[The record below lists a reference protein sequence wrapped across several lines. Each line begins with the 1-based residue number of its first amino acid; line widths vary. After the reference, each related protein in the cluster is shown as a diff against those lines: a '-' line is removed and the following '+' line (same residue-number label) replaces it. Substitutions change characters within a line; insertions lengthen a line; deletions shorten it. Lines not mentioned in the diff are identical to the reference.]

1 MFSGPY
7 MITSVNHTITT
18 SDFETTFT
26 GIRQPT
32 ASLPKIDKFLQ
43 SLRNN
48 LLQSVLDKNKQAK
61 KSENKDASGNVIS
74 QKDKVTSNALGKK
87 EVVQNPACTP
97 TSDYNTYTAVSAP
110 AEKQISLKDAYD
122 TIMTLMNSLGITDD
136 GKLKYAVYSAIY
148 LESGTSTGFKTYESN
163 YSGVDLSKS
172 WGGSKV
178 YFETSKN
185 FFCLK
190 NDSNGLTLPYAV
202 FESSSKN
209 FEMLLQRW
217 KGRMVNVP
225 DNSEK
230 SISKFLILNNGAEI
244 LNENVYTTMDATQLS
259 NIESKVKTAI
269 SRLNSFNQ
277 IVSPTPT
284 PTPSPT
290 PI

>member
-1 MFSGPY
+1 MESSK
-7 MITSVNHTITT
+7 IL
-18 SDFETTFT
+18 ETFK
-26 GIRQPT
+26 GLGLEINQ
-32 ASLPKIDKFLQ
+32 
-43 SLRNN
+43 
-48 LLQSVLDKNKQAK
+48 VL
-61 KSENKDASGNVIS
+61 E
-74 QKDKVTSNALGKK
+74 
-87 EVVQNPACTP
+87 
-97 TSDYNTYTAVSAP
+97 
-110 AEKQISLKDAYD
+110 
-122 TIMTLMNSLGITDD
+122 
-136 GKLKYAVYSAIY
+136 
-148 LESGTSTGFKTYESN
+148 
-163 YSGVDLSKS
+163 
-172 WGGSKV
+172 
-178 YFETSKN
+178 
-185 FFCLK
+185 